1 VHFGLIERKK
11 ILGWLIILISMV
23 FWFVAI
29 GSASSH
35 GFFENS
41 FAVQV
46 MILGGAVSMIGGIF
60 LWYEY

>member
-1 VHFGLIERKK
+1 MIQRRRM
-11 ILGWLIILISMV
+11 IGWAIMIIPFALWIT
-23 FWFVAI
+23 AI

-46 MILGGAVSMIGGIF
+46 MILGGAVSMIAGAF
-60 LWYEY
+60 LFFD